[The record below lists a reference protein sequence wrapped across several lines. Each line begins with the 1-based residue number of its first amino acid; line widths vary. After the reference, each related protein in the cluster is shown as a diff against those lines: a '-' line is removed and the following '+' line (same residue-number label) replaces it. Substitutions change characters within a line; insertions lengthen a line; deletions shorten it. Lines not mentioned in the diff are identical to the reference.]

1 MAARDLTK
9 RAIVAS
15 FKSLVEQRG
24 FDEVTVDEIAKC
36 TTINRQTFY
45 YHFADKYDLVNHI
58 FYTEL
63 FAPFADM
70 LDNGSAEQAFES
82 LFDELDKQRK
92 FFRKLFDSRAR
103 DNFAAY
109 FGTLAKSLLVDLT
122 DGKIKETDLEADFF
136 ANGLTGVVAS
146 WCLDDRDISPCLLAE
161 RACQF
166 ADMFVEKCC

>member
-24 FDEVTVDEIAKC
+24 FDEVTVDEIARR
-36 TTINRQTFY
+36 TTVNRQTFY

-63 FAPFADM
+63 FAPFADL

-136 ANGLTGVVAS
+136 ANGLTGVVTS
-146 WCLDDRDISPCLLAE
+146 WCKDNRDITAKTMAQQ
-161 RACQF
+161 ACRF
-166 ADMFVEKCC
+166 AALF

>member
-1 MAARDLTK
+1 MATRDLTK
-9 RAIVAS
+9 RAIVES
-15 FKSLVEQRG
+15 FKALVEQQG
-24 FDEVTVDEIAKC
+24 FDEVTVDEIARL
-36 TTINRQTFY
+36 TTVNRQTFY

-82 LFDELDKQRK
+82 LFVELDRQRK

-136 ANGLTGVVAS
+136 ANGLTGVVTS
-146 WCLDDRDISPCLLAE
+146 WCKDSRNITAQTMAQQ
-161 RACQF
+161 ACRF
-166 ADMFVEKCC
+166 AALF

>member
-24 FDEVTVDEIAKC
+24 FDEVTVDEIARR
-36 TTINRQTFY
+36 TTVNRQTFY

-136 ANGLTGVVAS
+136 ANGLTGVVTS
-146 WCLDDRDISPCLLAE
+146 WCIDDKHTSAKTMAQQ
-161 RACQF
+161 ACRF
-166 ADMFVEKCC
+166 AALF